1 MVWLSEGVPKE
12 IIDGLGKDPDADY
25 NGMMDFFCN
34 RWKGRSGTLTGC
46 AVHALPENGD
56 AINVF
61 NFLGGDFKNQSI
73 ESAIRM
79 LKIEPVRETFEKVR
93 ILADK
98 IMTEVN
104 KNGKVD

>member
-1 MVWLSEGVPKE
+1 
-12 IIDGLGKDPDADY
+12 
-25 NGMMDFFCN
+25 MMDFFCN
-34 RWKGRSGTLTGC
+34 RWEGRSGTLTGC
-46 AVHALPENGD
+46 AVHAMPENGD
-56 AINVF
+56 AIHVF

-104 KNGKVD
+104 KK